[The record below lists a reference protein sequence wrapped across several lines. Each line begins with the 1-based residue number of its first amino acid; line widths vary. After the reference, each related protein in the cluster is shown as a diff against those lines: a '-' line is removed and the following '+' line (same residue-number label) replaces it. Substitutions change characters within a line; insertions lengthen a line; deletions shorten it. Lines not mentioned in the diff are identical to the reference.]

1 VKLEVPLHRTRT
13 FGVLKSWFAVAG
25 GAGGKWRGFGTSRCR
40 HPEKAVLQEEQA
52 DLSPISNT
60 GTSPWFTIVI
70 WPPTMRMGQFPAGIW
85 QGRRGRD
92 ERVVELQHLAPS
104 TPDMALVSNSQ
115 SLKTFPPGIPPG
127 PEHEEVSVHCALLA
141 IAVPV
146 PARGGN
152 IDQECRAFKHPT

>member
-70 WPPTMRMGQFPAGIW
+70 WPPTMRMRPPRPGHGAREQQPIVEDVPSRDSPGAGT
-85 QGRRGRD
+85 RRGFRS
-92 ERVVELQHLAPS
+92 LCPHGHSS
-104 TPDMALVSNSQ
+104 TCA
-115 SLKTFPPGIPPG
+115 GAG
-127 PEHEEVSVHCALLA
+127 REH
-141 IAVPV
+141 
-146 PARGGN
+146 
-152 IDQECRAFKHPT
+152 